1 MVGLLAGA
9 LGSGIGQA
17 AGGVAEIAKGYIDD
31 ERKVDLQRQFAD
43 IEMEKQNRLDEL
55 KTDRKYKDDVRRT
68 DPNGDLV
75 ANELQNS
82 NLKARQ
88 DAKNTVDKIGTS
100 GYLESLTKEDMAKS
114 AGERSVK
121 GMPSGE
127 NASERDYRNAQ
138 TDAARIKNENDRE
151 IATLRKEA
159 AQKDTTP
166 ERKAEIKNTIEIL
179 TGKDSD
185 NYGHY
190 TDQET
195 GKTVIYNKKDGLI
208 AGQQSAAA
216 TPAPNVNRPPLS
228 SYQTKPAK

>member
-9 LGSGIGQA
+9 LGTGIGQA
-17 AGGVAEIAKGYIDD
+17 AGAAADMAKGYIDD

-43 IEMEKQNRLDEL
+43 IELEKQNRLDEM

-68 DPNGDLV
+68 DPTGELV
-75 ANELQNS
+75 NNELQNS

-100 GYLESLTKEDMAKS
+100 GYLDSLTKEDMAKS

-121 GMPSGE
+121 GMAPGE
-127 NASERDYRNAQ
+127 TASDRDYRNSQ
-138 TDAARIKNENDRE
+138 TESNRIKNENDKE
-151 IATLRKEA
+151 VATLRREA
-159 AQKDTTP
+159 ARPDTTA
-166 ERKAEIKNTIEIL
+166 ERRKEIKDTIEIL

-190 TDQET
+190 TDEA
-195 GKTVIYNKKDGLI
+195 GKTVIYNKKDGT
-208 AGQQSAAA
+208 AA
-216 TPAPNVNRPPLS
+216 PQVGGS
-228 SYQTKPAK
+228 SNGPWSRFNK